1 MKFDPSKRQ
10 TLRPVEELFGANESA
25 GDAGVTALRLDQLQ
39 AFREHPFRVQDDEE
53 MAALTDS
60 VRENGVLTP
69 IVVRPLPNRKYE
81 ILSGHRRTRAARL
94 AGLSEIPAIVREL
107 DDDAATILMVDSNLQ
122 REKILPSE
130 KAMAYKLRMEAIKHQ
145 AGRPRSNDPKARGSE
160 SRDEL
165 AEQVGESAGQIQRYI
180 RLNYLAPGLL
190 DAVDDGRI
198 PMNAGVTLS
207 YLPTSD
213 QEQIRHAFEQG
224 KIQLTLA
231 RASELKDAARL
242 GTLSTLL
249 AGPTPHVSREKS
261 TKPVDL
267 RLDYGLYTEYF
278 GSRKPRE
285 IMPLVEE
292 ALREYF
298 ARHPGK
304 KNAQ

>member
-1 MKFDPSKRQ
+1 
-10 TLRPVEELFGANESA
+10 
-25 GDAGVTALRLDQLQ
+25 
-39 AFREHPFRVQDDEE
+39 
-53 MAALTDS
+53 
-60 VRENGVLTP
+60 
-69 IVVRPLPNRKYE
+69 
-81 ILSGHRRTRAARL
+81 
-94 AGLSEIPAIVREL
+94 
-107 DDDAATILMVDSNLQ
+107 
-122 REKILPSE
+122 
-130 KAMAYKLRMEAIKHQ
+130 
-145 AGRPRSNDPKARGSE
+145 
-160 SRDEL
+160 
-165 AEQVGESAGQIQRYI
+165 
-180 RLNYLAPGLL
+180 
-190 DAVDDGRI
+190 
-198 PMNAGVTLS
+198 MNAGVTLS
-207 YLPTSD
+207 YLPPSD

-261 TKPVDL
+261 TKSIDL
-267 RLDYGLYTEYF
+267 RLDYGLYTKYF

>member
-69 IVVRPLPNRKYE
+69 IVVRPLSNRKYE

-145 AGRPRSNDPKARGSE
+145 AGRPRSNDPKA
-160 SRDEL
+160 
-165 AEQVGESAGQIQRYI
+165 QI
-180 RLNYLAPGLL
+180 G
-190 DAVDDGRI
+190 
-198 PMNAGVTLS
+198 
-207 YLPTSD
+207 
-213 QEQIRHAFEQG
+213 
-224 KIQLTLA
+224 
-231 RASELKDAARL
+231 RASC
-242 GTLSTLL
+242 
-249 AGPTPHVSREKS
+249 RE
-261 TKPVDL
+261 
-267 RLDYGLYTEYF
+267 RG
-278 GSRKPRE
+278 
-285 IMPLVEE
+285 
-292 ALREYF
+292 
-298 ARHPGK
+298 
-304 KNAQ
+304 